1 MRDLD
6 LFQMALGLTSP
17 WFVQGCTFEPDKR
30 HLEIKIDFTPGGQF
44 ACPVCGQG
52 ACKAHDTEEKRWRH
66 LNFFEH
72 RCDLVARTPRVKCE
86 KCGVHQVAVAWA
98 RPGSGFTLLFEAFA
112 MLLARQMPVAAAAQ
126 IVGEHDTRLW
136 RLIQHHVDEVRAA
149 EDWSEVKNIGID
161 ETSRKSGHNYIT
173 VVVDMDASRV
183 LYATAGKD
191 AATVEAFA
199 QEIKQHQG
207 DPAQIEEACCDMSPS
222 FIKGLGAQFEN
233 AEITFDKFHV
243 MKLIGTAVDE
253 VRRAEQK
260 ERPELKGSRYVWL
273 FNPDKLKAEY
283 EEMLAGLSLPKLNL
297 KTARAYQ
304 MRINFKQFYNQ
315 DPVFAEDFLKRW
327 YFWATHSRLEPMI
340 KAARTLKE
348 HWGGVLRWF
357 ESGLTNGILEGIN
370 SLIQAAKAKA
380 RGYRSTRYLITM
392 VYLIA
397 GKLEFNL
404 PT

>member
-6 LFQMALGLTSP
+6 LFQLALGLTSP
-17 WFVQGCTFEPDKR
+17 WFVQGCTFQPDKR
-30 HLEIKIDFTPGGQF
+30 YLEIKIDFTAGGQF
-44 ACPVCGQG
+44 ACPICGQG
-52 ACKAHDTEEKRWRH
+52 GCKAHDTEDKRWRH

-112 MLLARQMPVAAAAQ
+112 MVLARQMPVAAAAQ

-136 RLIQHHVDEVRAA
+136 RLIRHHVDEVRAA
-149 EDWSEVKNIGID
+149 ENWSGVKNIGID

-183 LYATAGKD
+183 LYATEGKD
-191 AATVEAFA
+191 AATVEAFGKELDA
-199 QEIKQHQG
+199 HKGKAEQV
-207 DPAQIEEACCDMSPS
+207 EEACCDMSPA

-243 MKLIGTAVDE
+243 MKLIGAAVDE
-253 VRRAEQK
+253 VRRQEQK

-273 FNPDKLKAEY
+273 FNPDKLKARE
-283 EEMLAGLSLPKLNL
+283 EEMLARLSLPKLNL

-340 KAARTLKE
+340 KVARTIKE

-357 ESGLTNGILEGIN
+357 ESNLTNGILEGIN

-380 RGYRSTRYLITM
+380 RGYRSTHYLITM